1 MEQDVVYSQPVVIDN
16 GSGILKAGFAGAD
29 KPQLVFSNYVGKTKH
44 TKCMVGALEGEFF
57 VGDQADLQKGLLT
70 IEYPMQHGIVTNWGY
85 MDKIWNYTYK
95 SLNVPPEEHPVLLTE
110 APLNPIKNREKA
122 AEYFFE
128 SYNVPALF
136 ISLQAVLSLYASG
149 ETTGL
154 TLDIGDGVSHVV
166 PIVKGFSVQMG
177 IMRMNIGGRDI
188 TDYLQLLMMKAGYDF
203 HTSAEREI
211 VREIKENLCYDALDP
226 EVEEKLAKGI
236 EAREKMKMKFK
247 LPDGNIIELGPERF
261 RAPEILFQPSLI
273 GEEYLGI
280 HQMMVHS
287 ITKTDTDLRRQLY
300 EKIYL
305 SGGTTMLPGIPE
317 RLINEI
323 QLMKPLSDLKVRIFA
338 TKERRF
344 SAWIGGSILAS
355 LPTFKKMWV
364 DHKEYQEEGFTVLHR
379 KTF

>member
-1 MEQDVVYSQPVVIDN
+1 
-16 GSGILKAGFAGAD
+16 
-29 KPQLVFSNYVGKTKH
+29 
-44 TKCMVGALEGEFF
+44 
-57 VGDQADLQKGLLT
+57 
-70 IEYPMQHGIVTNWGY
+70 
-85 MDKIWNYTYK
+85 
-95 SLNVPPEEHPVLLTE
+95 
-110 APLNPIKNREKA
+110 
-122 AEYFFE
+122 
-128 SYNVPALF
+128 
-136 ISLQAVLSLYASG
+136 
-149 ETTGL
+149 
-154 TLDIGDGVSHVV
+154 
-166 PIVKGFSVQMG
+166 
-177 IMRMNIGGRDI
+177 MRMNIGGRDI

-203 HTSAEREI
+203 HTSAEKEI
-211 VREIKENLCYDALDP
+211 VREIKENLCYVALDP

-247 LPDGNIIELGPERF
+247 LPDGNIIEIGPERF

-280 HQMMVHS
+280 HQMMVQS

-364 DHKEYQEEGFTVLHR
+364 DHKEYQEEGFAVLHR